1 MMMITLRRK
10 LKRGEVQNKT
20 KVKSPT
26 GDKFA
31 ISEEG
36 SYALNQNFSYCP
48 ESQKGGVRFGCI
60 LFIIFPLLS
69 YTFFFLCFSN

>member
-36 SYALNQNFSYCP
+36 VLCI
-48 ESQKGGVRFGCI
+48 ESK
-60 LFIIFPLLS
+60 LFILS
-69 YTFFFLCFSN
+69 RKSKRRS